1 LPLADAVRMASS
13 NPAEFLALKDM
24 GRMAPGQR
32 ANLVLLDDDLRPL
45 ETWIDGKSRA
55 EMD

>member
-1 LPLADAVRMASS
+1 MATR
-13 NPAEFLALKDM
+13 NPAEFLALEDM

-32 ANLVLLDDDLRPL
+32 ANLVLLDDELRPL
-45 ETWIDGKSRA
+45 ETWIQGKSRA